1 MSDQDRISSYNI
13 NIISSRQAMR
23 IKNNISYGII
33 NWFKTKFS
41 KLTSQELYSSIYIY
55 GELLINEILG
65 VKGLICKNC
74 DKFNEIKV

>member
-41 KLTSQELYSSIYIY
+41 KLTSQELYSRQY